1 MKTKAYLGSS
11 NAALLN
17 FVGGRD
23 LRVEYQS
30 SLGERNKS
38 KVNNATEIEMRAVLT
53 SGRIG
58 WVELR
63 RGNPVLRAM
72 EEAKH
77 RPVHHIAGLKWAQ
90 NFGRRFPSLQNF
102 RLQKELG
109 ATVILRPHSAIL
121 SRASFGALSGPQSIG
136 LHAVP
141 APGTAVI
148 STGVERASKG
158 SYGTGRAT
166 IRPARVDGYK
176 LGTR

>member
-1 MKTKAYLGSS
+1 MPLEH
-11 NAALLN
+11 
-17 FVGGRD
+17 D
-23 LRVEYQS
+23 I
-30 SLGERNKS
+30 LGERNETKAS
-38 KVNNATEIEMRAVLT
+38 LVINATEIEMRGMPT

-63 RGNPVLRAM
+63 RKNPVLRAM

-77 RPVHHIAGLKWAQ
+77 RPVHHVAGLKWAQ

-102 RLQKELG
+102 RLQQELG

-121 SRASFGALSGPQSIG
+121 SRASFGAFSGSQSIG

-148 STGVERASKG
+148 STGVERVSPSRYRPVVRPPKVPTEQDG
-158 SYGTGRAT
+158 QRYGRHG
-166 IRPARVDGYK
+166 
-176 LGTR
+176 